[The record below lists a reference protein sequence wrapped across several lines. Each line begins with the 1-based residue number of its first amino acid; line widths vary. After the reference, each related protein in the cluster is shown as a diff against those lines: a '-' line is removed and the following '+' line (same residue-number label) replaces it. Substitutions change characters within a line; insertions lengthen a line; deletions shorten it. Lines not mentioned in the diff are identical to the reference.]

1 MDMSKFEAL
10 EGRVTAILNK
20 VADLTQKNSDLTD
33 TLHETQDMLAGTQ
46 KELDAAESLIAEMQT
61 EREAILAKV
70 DLILDR
76 LE

>member
-20 VADLTQKNSDLTD
+20 VSELTQKNADLTD
-33 TLHETQDMLAGTQ
+33 TLHETQDMLAGAQ
-46 KELDAAESLIAEMQT
+46 KELDAAESLIAEMQA
-61 EREAILAKV
+61 EREAVLSKV
-70 DLILDR
+70 DLILER